1 MDDDIRNK
9 MLTALP
15 HMRFAIEEAL
25 KANPTAEIKI
35 GILAK
40 NPDGTGKVV
49 STFAAT
55 EFIEDLA
62 TLLEA
67 GPLTDDDR
75 ADARAMKFLTDF
87 GLK

>member
-1 MDDDIRNK
+1 MDDDIRSK

-25 KANPTAEIKI
+25 QANPNANIQI

-40 NPDGTGKVV
+40 NADGTGKVV
-49 STFAAT
+49 ATFAAS

-62 TLLEA
+62 ALLEA

-75 ADARAMKFLTDF
+75 ADARAMKIITGI
-87 GLK
+87 GL